1 MESRTTTQRTRALVT
16 WTLLLAI
23 SITLYLAR
31 SVLLPF
37 LLGAVFAYTLLP
49 LTNRLDAALR
59 PRLHR
64 RRLARSLSVLIVYV
78 LALVIVG
85 ELLALAIPPIAA
97 QVQTLVQRLPTF
109 ARNVYR
115 VAPETVQD
123 WLAVYNAVVPEE
135 IRVALQRS
143 LQNVVE
149 SMISTMQNG
158 IFKTVSFVFSTV
170 GFVLGL
176 LVVPLWMFYILR
188 DQPEMS
194 ALLYRL
200 VPPAYREDV
209 RSVLTLVD
217 DVLGAYLRGQLLLC
231 LSVAV
236 MFAVGLAFLDIEFA
250 LLLGTIAGLFE
261 IVPVLGPVL
270 GAIPAALLTLATA
283 PSKLVWVVLLTLLVQ
298 QIENLFLVPQ
308 VTRGT
313 VRLHPA
319 LVMIVLVVGSEVAGI
334 WGVILSV
341 PFTATVRDLSRYLYL
356 RLSDEPASPDEARAR
371 VQARGVA
378 KGLSLPW
385 RHFLA
390 KR

>member
-1 MESRTTTQRTRALVT
+1 
-16 WTLLLAI
+16 
-23 SITLYLAR
+23 
-31 SVLLPF
+31 
-37 LLGAVFAYTLLP
+37 
-49 LTNRLDAALR
+49 
-59 PRLHR
+59 
-64 RRLARSLSVLIVYV
+64 VLIVYV
-78 LALVIVG
+78 LALVVVG
-85 ELLALAIPPIAA
+85 ELLAMIMPPIAA

-109 ARNVYR
+109 ARNVSR

-143 LQNVVE
+143 FQNVVE
-149 SMISTMQNG
+149 SMVSTVQNG

-176 LVVPLWMFYILR
+176 LVVPLWMFYVLR
-188 DQPEMS
+188 DQPEMA

-200 VPPAYREDV
+200 VPAVYREDV

-231 LSVAV
+231 ISVAA
-236 MFAVGLAFLDIEFA
+236 MFTVGLAFLRIEFA
-250 LLLGTIAGLFE
+250 LLLGTIAGVFE

-270 GAIPAALLTLATA
+270 GAIPAALVTLATA
-283 PSKLVWVVLLTLLVQ
+283 PSKLVWVILLAFAVQ
-298 QIENLFLVPQ
+298 QVENLFLVPQ

-319 LVMIVLVVGSEVAGI
+319 LVMIVLVVGSEIAGI
-334 WGVILSV
+334 WGVVLGV
-341 PFTATVRDLSRYLYL
+341 PLMATVRDLSRYLYL
-356 RLSDEPASPDEARAR
+356 RLSDEPISPDEARAR
-371 VQARGVA
+371 VQARGA
-378 KGLSLPW
+378 RALSLP
-385 RHFLA
+385 RRRPPA